1 MLRVESD
8 SLVRRTSETALVREA
23 VSSDTALLAVAAD
36 SVLSLP
42 EGAALGFSTTC
53 KISTTTET
61 GERVTKEASA
71 GKWKEKFVKS
81 FSETITAEGCV
92 LTDGDDQTPTYDQ
105 LKAKQLAGEPIEA
118 SYNLRE
124 GTTREGKTTG
134 GYKGSFII
142 TQLELDGPAGDDAK
156 YSVTLENSG
165 PVTAVEGGSG
175 LSPAAAG

>member
-1 MLRVESD
+1 MA
-8 SLVRRTSETALVREA
+8 TKK
-23 VSSDTALLAVAAD
+23 
-36 SVLSLP
+36 VLDGTDLILSIG
-42 EGAALGFSTTC
+42 GAALGFSTTC

-156 YSVTLENSG
+156 YSVTLGNG
-165 PVTAVEGGSG
+165 RGGRQRIIAGCCRIAGWCRRPTGCGANVPQPDKPVMTGTQRTY
-175 LSPAAAG
+175 